1 MKNFLSLI
9 FILLFFPNLSYG
21 KIPSTNTDH
30 ANIEILAES
39 KEIKIGEN
47 FVFGIK
53 FDLAPGWHTYWKN
66 PGDSG
71 LPPDIKWTTPQG
83 ISEAK
88 MLWPAPRKDFLEF
101 VVTLG
106 TVCIF

>member
-47 FVFGIK
+47 FVFGI
-53 FDLAPGWHTYWKN
+53 LGV
-66 PGDSG
+66 
-71 LPPDIKWTTPQG
+71 
-83 ISEAK
+83 ISFYVECLVNWRQEDK
-88 MLWPAPRKDFLEF
+88 YRVFYYFKLLNIVNRYCLE
-101 VVTLG
+101 VGKYLSEV
-106 TVCIF
+106 II

>member
-53 FDLAPGWHTYWKN
+53 LDLAPGWHTYWKH
-66 PGDSG
+66 PGDVGVPPSLEWNMPTGFSAGELLYSPPVKVKMASG
-71 LPPDIKWTTPQG
+71 
-83 ISEAK
+83 
-88 MLWPAPRKDFLEF
+88 
-101 VVTLG
+101 
-106 TVCIF
+106 